1 MIELS
6 IVIPVKDE
14 EKIIPSLIER
24 ISSAILDLKI
34 TFEIIFVTD
43 INKDHTVDVLQY
55 FSEKNQRIKTI
66 KLANCFGQH
75 VAVMAGLDYSQGNYV
90 VIMDGDLQ
98 DFPEDIPLL
107 YRKITEGYDIVYAV
121 KQKKNDSFFRNLSS
135 RTFNSLMNLF
145 SDIKQTSN
153 TSMFR
158 IISRKAVNEVIQFRE
173 NEPSLTYIF
182 NYINLPTSTVKVR
195 SGSRQEGKTKYNI
208 FGLMEF
214 AISSLLS
221 FSRKPLKLISNLGL
235 IMSFFSFL
243 YFAIVI
249 FQHFFM
255 QIEILGW
262 ATIISIITFLGGIQ
276 LLSLGI
282 IGEYV
287 GRIYMQTKNRPL
299 YIIEKKIGDF
309 NKSDK

>member
-145 SDIKQTSN
+145 SDIN
-153 TSMFR
+153 R
-158 IISRKAVNEVIQFRE
+158 PVIQACSE
-173 NEPSLTYIF
+173 
-182 NYINLPTSTVKVR
+182 
-195 SGSRQEGKTKYNI
+195 
-208 FGLMEF
+208 
-214 AISSLLS
+214 
-221 FSRKPLKLISNLGL
+221 
-235 IMSFFSFL
+235 
-243 YFAIVI
+243 
-249 FQHFFM
+249 
-255 QIEILGW
+255 
-262 ATIISIITFLGGIQ
+262 
-276 LLSLGI
+276 
-282 IGEYV
+282 
-287 GRIYMQTKNRPL
+287 
-299 YIIEKKIGDF
+299 
-309 NKSDK
+309 